1 MQRRGGQRMQ
11 QTNASW
17 TSSLHMLAERDGAVE
32 IGAGLQSNAELGNEG
47 LNQEDV
53 GSDHAVIIGFC

>member
-1 MQRRGGQRMQ
+1 
-11 QTNASW
+11 
-17 TSSLHMLAERDGAVE
+17 MLAERDGAVE